1 MASEPATYPNQPF
14 VDIHCHLMP
23 GIDDGSKSWEQTAMM
38 AELASQDG
46 TGTIIL
52 TPHQLGNFG
61 HNHGDEIRYYT
72 GEVQAF
78 LNEQQIPLTVLPGG
92 DVRIEDGMVRKI
104 LAGEVM
110 TLADQGKHVLLELPH
125 ELYFPLEPILDELQ
139 RNGMQGILSHPE
151 RNQGLLQQPQL
162 LPMLVDY
169 GCLMQVTS
177 GSLIGGFGPASQQL
191 AESMMMDGLVH
202 FLASD
207 GHSHKSRRPRMGRS
221 FQAAA
226 GMVGVE
232 LATELCCDNP
242 LSVVQGVF
250 VEPGRRSLERVGQGQ
265 SRGSRGFGSWFSR
278 RAA

>member
-1 MASEPATYPNQPF
+1 MPSEPTTYPDRPF

-23 GIDDGSKSWEQTAMM
+23 GIDDGSKSWEQTALM
-38 AELASQDG
+38 AELACEDG
-46 TGTIIL
+46 TGTIVM

-61 HNHGDEIRYYT
+61 HNLGDDIRYYT
-72 GEVQAF
+72 GEVQEF
-78 LNEQQIPLTVLPGG
+78 LNEQQIPLKVLPGG

-151 RNQGLLQQPQL
+151 RNHGLLQQPQL

-177 GSLIGGFGPASQQL
+177 GSLVGGFGPASQQL

-221 FQAAA
+221 FQKAAE
-226 GMVGVE
+226 MVGVE

-242 LSVVQGVF
+242 LSVVQGAF
-250 VEPGRRSLERVGQGQ
+250 VEPGRRSFASSTTSSG
-265 SRGSRGFGSWFSR
+265 RGFGGWFSR